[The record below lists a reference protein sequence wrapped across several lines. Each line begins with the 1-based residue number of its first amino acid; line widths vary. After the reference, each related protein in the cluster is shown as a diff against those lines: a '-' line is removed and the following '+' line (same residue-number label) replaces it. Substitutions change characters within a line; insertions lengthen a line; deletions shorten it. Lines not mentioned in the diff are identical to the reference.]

1 MQKQKNNATKETRI
15 KSSFWGDA
23 WRRLKQDRAAVVAL
37 CVLVLLILCGIFA
50 SYIAPY
56 PYDLQDTT
64 ATFQLPNAQHLLGT
78 DNFGR
83 DILDLLTKSRN
94 SPRGM
99 L

>member
-50 SYIAPY
+50 SYIGPIPMTCRIRPQHSSFPMRSTCWVRITSAV
-56 PYDLQDTT
+56 
-64 ATFQLPNAQHLLGT
+64 TF
-78 DNFGR
+78 
-83 DILDLLTKSRN
+83 
-94 SPRGM
+94 
-99 L
+99 

>member
-56 PYDLQDTT
+56 PYDLQDSSFPMRSTCWVRIT
-64 ATFQLPNAQHLLGT
+64 SAVTF
-78 DNFGR
+78 
-83 DILDLLTKSRN
+83 
-94 SPRGM
+94 
-99 L
+99 